1 MNIRIWTSLVATG
14 LFFACSSNDTA
25 GSTFETENSV
35 AKITVTGAENKPAS
49 HCKIKIRQQTFW
61 ANGSDNSAAALVGG
75 KDSVESDENGNL
87 HLDTLIPGDY
97 LVEAITGTG
106 ESLRLGSAKFHLPE
120 SIKAPIHIPVYV
132 DFPTHFQGTVQ
143 TEKFPV
149 SVFLRGTDY
158 TATIDSA
165 GNFFF
170 PQVPKGRFEFIAVYT
185 ENIIGKDSVILSSD
199 FETFTLNDTATKAF
213 LFEDFE
219 NGTSNWYSA
228 SSEFATASLESSNA
242 GGNGL
247 AAHFTCQNDSVSNW
261 ALMGRPFTKTMDLSS
276 LDSVSFWAKGSV
288 KNHISFSFDVLVDST
303 ADFKNGKSWQHF
315 EIDSIWTRYVITPQ
329 SLLSPDS
336 IGGNIGW
343 ESVKNHVTNIS
354 IFGGAGGE
362 FWIDDIVFYG
372 ITFE

>member
-1 MNIRIWTSLVATG
+1 MIIRIWTSIIAAG

-35 AKITVTGAENKPAS
+35 AKIIVTNTKDEPVS
-49 HCKIKIRQQTFW
+49 YCKIKIRQQTFW
-61 ANGSDNSAAALVGG
+61 ANGNANSAAALVSG
-75 KDSVESDENGNL
+75 KDSVESDENGLL

-106 ESLRLGSAKFHLPE
+106 ENLRLGTARFHLPE
-120 SIKAPIHIPVYV
+120 SAKVPLHIPVYV

-165 GNFFF
+165 GNFLF
-170 PQVPKGRFEFIAVYT
+170 PQVPKGLFECIAVYA
-185 ENIIGKDSVILSSD
+185 ENIIGKDTIELSSD
-199 FETFTLNDTATKAF
+199 FETFTLSDTATKAF

-219 NGTSNWYSA
+219 KGTSNWYSA
-228 SSEFATASLESSNA
+228 TSEFATASLEASAA

-247 AAHFTCQNDSVSNW
+247 AAHFSCQNDSVGNW
-261 ALMGRPFTKTMDLSS
+261 ALMGRTFTKTMDLSA

-288 KNHISFSFDVLVDST
+288 KNHISFSFDVLADSAVDV
-303 ADFKNGKSWQHF
+303 KNGKSWQHF
-315 EIDSIWTRYVITPQ
+315 EIDSTWTRYVMTPT
-329 SLLSPDS
+329 SLLPPDS

-343 ESVKNHVTNIS
+343 ESVKSHVTNVS

-362 FWIDDIVFYG
+362 FWIDDLVFYG
-372 ITFE
+372 IDFE